1 MRKLNAALRLRYRL
15 EYVAYWAT
23 KATLAMLPAS
33 AIRSLGPFLGRLGY
47 RLDRRHRK
55 VADENLQLAFPDMQ
69 KDEREALALS
79 AFENFGS
86 SLVSGIAYWR
96 LSKLEFQE
104 RLEMVNVHH
113 ILSAEA
119 RDRGVIFL
127 TAHLG
132 NWEAL
137 PQLTAIRNR
146 PLSFVVRPLDNPFI
160 ERDLK
165 QVRER
170 FGNQQISKRSAAL
183 KMMRVLRNK
192 GRVGILIDQ
201 RVHPRDGKAYPFFG
215 HPAFT
220 TLLPAQLSLRTGA
233 SVVPVFALPKDGW
246 RRFQIVITEPIYP
259 PDEPTRS
266 SADDLTIQYLDVME
280 KAIRKYP
287 ELWLWMHRRW
297 RVNPT
302 RKKPSKRPES
312 GGRSKSQRSVD
323 AVTEAERPTVATG
336 HPSE

>member
-1 MRKLNAALRLRYRL
+1 LQLRYRL
-15 EYVAYWAT
+15 EYAVYKAGKALL
-23 KATLAMLPAS
+23 ATLPES
-33 AIRSLGPFLGRLGY
+33 AIRRLGPVAGRIGY

-55 VADENLQLAFPDMQ
+55 VAYDNLQLAYPSWSESQ
-69 KDEREALALS
+69 REDLAVS
-79 AFENFGS
+79 AFENFGR

-96 LSKLEFQE
+96 LDKPEFLE
-104 RLEMVNVHH
+104 RLEMVGAHH
-113 ILSAEA
+113 IFSAEA

-146 PLSFVVRPLDNPFI
+146 PMSFVVRPLDNPYI

-165 QVRER
+165 KVRER
-170 FGNQQISKRSAAL
+170 FGNKTIAKRSAAL
-183 KMMRVLRNK
+183 KMMRILRNK

-201 RVHPRDGKAYPFFG
+201 RVHPREGRAYPFFG
-215 HPAFT
+215 RPAFT

-233 SVVPVFALPKDGW
+233 PVIPVFALPQDDW
-246 RRFQIVITEPIYP
+246 RRFKIVITKPIYP
-259 PDEPTRS
+259 PEETTRS
-266 SADDLTIQYLDVME
+266 SADELTTQYLDIME
-280 KAIRKYP
+280 QAIRKYP

-302 RKKPSKRPES
+302 KKKRRPGASDESKVPSPAKGKETS
-312 GGRSKSQRSVD
+312 TDS
-323 AVTEAERPTVATG
+323 TRPTVAR
-336 HPSE
+336 

>member
-1 MRKLNAALRLRYRL
+1 MRKQSAALRLRYRL
-15 EYVAYWAT
+15 EYALYRAG
-23 KATLAMLPAS
+23 KALLFLLPES
-33 AIRSLGPFLGRLGY
+33 AIRRLGPVSGRVGY
-47 RLDRRHRK
+47 LLDRRHRK
-55 VADENLQLAFPDMQ
+55 VARDNLQLALPDLTAGQ
-69 KDEREALALS
+69 RDELALS
-79 AFENFGS
+79 AFENFGR

-96 LSKLEFQE
+96 LNKPAFLE
-104 RLEMVNVHH
+104 RLEMVGGHH

-146 PLSFVVRPLDNPFI
+146 PMSFVIRPLDNPYI

-165 QVRER
+165 KVRER
-170 FGNQQISKRSAAL
+170 FGNKTIAKRSAAL
-183 KMMRVLRNK
+183 KMMRILRNK

-201 RVHPRDGKAYPFFG
+201 RVHPREGKAYPFFG
-215 HPAFT
+215 RPAVT

-233 SVVPVFALPKDGW
+233 PVVPVFALPEDDW
-246 RRFQIVITEPIYP
+246 RRFKIIITEPIYP
-259 PDEPTRS
+259 PDEATRS
-266 SADDLTIQYLDVME
+266 SADELTTQYLEVME
-280 KAIRKYP
+280 QAIRKYP

-302 RKKPSKRPES
+302 TKRRSKANQSTAVSATAKRPETTS
-312 GGRSKSQRSVD
+312 DG
-323 AVTEAERPTVATG
+323 ERPTVAR
-336 HPSE
+336 

>member
-1 MRKLNAALRLRYRL
+1 MRKQSAALRLRYKL
-15 EYVAYWAT
+15 EYALYRAG
-23 KATLAMLPAS
+23 KALLYLLPES
-33 AIRSLGPFLGRLGY
+33 AIRRLGPVSGRIGY

-55 VADENLQLAFPDMQ
+55 VAHDNLRLAFPDLSESQ
-69 KDEREALALS
+69 RNDLAIS
-79 AFENFGS
+79 AFENFGR

-96 LSKLEFQE
+96 LDKPEFLE
-104 RLEMVNVHH
+104 RLEMVSVQH

-119 RDRGVIFL
+119 RNCGVIFL

-146 PLSFVVRPLDNPFI
+146 PMSFVVRPLDNPYI

-165 QVRER
+165 KVRER
-170 FGNQQISKRSAAL
+170 FGNKTIAKRSAAL
-183 KMMRVLRNK
+183 KMMRILRNK

-201 RVHPRDGKAYPFFG
+201 RVHPREGKAYPFFG
-215 HPAFT
+215 QPAFT

-233 SVVPVFALPKDGW
+233 PVIPVFALPEDDW
-246 RRFQIVITEPIYP
+246 RRFKIIITKPIYP
-259 PDEPTRS
+259 PNESTRS
-266 SADDLTIQYLDVME
+266 SADELTTQYLDIIE
-280 KAIRKYP
+280 QAIRKYP

-302 RKKPSKRPES
+302 RKRRPKAVESTPES
-312 GGRSKSQRSVD
+312 ATPKQAGATTDSQRPPVP
-323 AVTEAERPTVATG
+323 R
-336 HPSE
+336 